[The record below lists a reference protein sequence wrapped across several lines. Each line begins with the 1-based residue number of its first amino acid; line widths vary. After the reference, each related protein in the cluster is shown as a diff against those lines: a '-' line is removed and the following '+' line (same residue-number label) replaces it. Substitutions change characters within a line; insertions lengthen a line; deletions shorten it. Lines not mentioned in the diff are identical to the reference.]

1 MGRISDEIGRRIPIV
16 VGCVIGGLPLMVIPF
31 VSEFPVLLLLSV
43 VYGFGF
49 TTVTASTPALVSE
62 LVPKELVG
70 TSMGFLSTIMDV
82 GQTLGPIISGLIF
95 ATGLRYVGLF
105 SSLTLV
111 LMFSCIIFLLSR
123 VAKARL
129 SNHMHSNKL

>member
-1 MGRISDEIGRRIPIV
+1 MNKRVAKDTI
-16 VGCVIGGLPLMVIPF
+16 LL
-31 VSEFPVLLLLSV
+31 VLV
-43 VYGFGF
+43 HGFGF
-49 TTVTASTPALVSE
+49 ATVMASTPALISE
-62 LVPKELVG
+62 LAAKELVG

-82 GQTLGPIISGLIF
+82 GQTLGPMISGLIF

-111 LMFSCIIFLLSR
+111 LLFSCIVFLLSR

-129 SNHMHSNKL
+129 K